1 MEFAMKQT
9 PELSQHWTRVGGVCG
24 VLSVVSYLAAA
35 FAPLPDLLSYIAAF
49 AFGPLLAIG
58 VTGLYYCLALERRGP
73 MIQIATIFGI
83 AGGVT
88 VLIMLTT
95 QQAIFSVIKRS
106 STSAGSEL
114 TQFKEGLNAVQ
125 LGLDVAWDVL
135 ICVAVMLFGIA
146 MLRHPRFGRVFGS
159 IGIISGLLALSF
171 NLWYFPTPPAA
182 ANSIDWGPLVALWLL
197 VTFVMLLRSAK
208 WAGERSQDRA
218 QVVVDA

>member
-1 MEFAMKQT
+1 MKES
-9 PELSQHWTRVGGVCG
+9 PELTQPWIKVGGVCG

-35 FAPLPDLLSYIAAF
+35 FAPLPDLLSNVTAF
-49 AFGPLLAIG
+49 AFGPLLAVG

-106 STSAGSEL
+106 SAETEL
-114 TQFKEGLNAVQ
+114 SQFKAGLNAVQ
-125 LGLDVAWDVL
+125 LGIDVAWDIL
-135 ICVAVMLFGIA
+135 ICVAVVLFGIA

-159 IGIISGLLALSF
+159 IGIISALLALSF

-197 VTFVMLLRSAK
+197 VTFVMLLRSTK
-208 WAGERSQDRA
+208 WAGERSRDHA
-218 QVVVDA
+218 QAVVDA

>member
-1 MEFAMKQT
+1 MKES
-9 PELSQHWTRVGGVCG
+9 PELTQHWIKVGGVCG
-24 VLSVVSYLAAA
+24 VLSVISYLAAA
-35 FAPLPDLLSYIAAF
+35 FAPLPDLLSNVTAF
-49 AFGPLLAIG
+49 AFGPLLAVG

-106 STSAGSEL
+106 SAGPEL
-114 TQFKEGLNAVQ
+114 SQLKAGLNAVQ
-125 LGLDVAWDVL
+125 LGIDVAWDVL
-135 ICVAVMLFGIA
+135 ICVAVVLFGVA

-159 IGIISGLLALSF
+159 IGIISALMALSF
-171 NLWYFPTPPAA
+171 NLWYFPTPPAD
-182 ANSIDWGPLVALWLL
+182 ANSIDWGPLDALWLL
-197 VTFVMLLRSAK
+197 VTFVMLLRSTK
-208 WAGERSQDRA
+208 WAGDRSRDHA

>member
-1 MEFAMKQT
+1 MRVDADLIQR
-9 PELSQHWTRVGGVCG
+9 WTRVGGVCG

-35 FAPLPDLLSYIAAF
+35 FAPLPDLLSYVTAF

-58 VTGLYYCLALERRGP
+58 VTGLYYCLAVERRGP

-88 VLIMLTT
+88 VLLMLTT

-106 STSAGSEL
+106 SSSAGTDL
-114 TQFKEGLNAVQ
+114 AQFKEGLNAVQ

-135 ICVAVMLFGIA
+135 ICVAVILFGIS
-146 MLRHPRFGRVFGS
+146 MLRHSRFGRVFGS
-159 IGIISGLLALSF
+159 MGIISGLLALSF

-182 ANSIDWGPLVALWLL
+182 AHSIDWGPLVALWLL
-197 VTFVMLLRSAK
+197 VTFVMLLLSGK
-208 WAGERSQDRA
+208 WARGHLTQDA
-218 QVVVDA
+218 AG